1 MDDMV
6 VRAMAKWPNVP
17 AVYGWLRL
25 DRRGRWWIRDE
36 QVRNPAMIAFIG
48 RNYQCDAVGRYFFQN
63 GPQQV
68 FVELETTPW
77 VYRLNEESSNVP
89 GFISHTQM
97 ACVPDMAGI
106 DEQGNLYLAV
116 ERRIGSVDE
125 RDLIKIIELMTDGH
139 GRKADDLMLA
149 SWLDDDDQ
157 APELFLNLATSLR
170 LPLQRLSSTKLVTTY
185 LFQPHPHESD
195 DTP

>member
-36 QVRNPAMIAFIG
+36 LVSNPAMIAFIG
-48 RNYQCDAVGRYFFQN
+48 RNYQSDPLGRYFFQN

-77 VYRLNEESSNVP
+77 VYRLADELTEFPHFV
-89 GFISHTQM
+89 SHTGSS
-97 ACVPDMAGI
+97 CVPDMAGI
-106 DEQGNLYLAV
+106 DEQGTLYLAV
-116 ERRIGSVDE
+116 AGRIGCLDE
-125 RDLIKIIELMTDGH
+125 RDLIHVIELMTDGH

-149 SWLDDDDQ
+149 SWLEGSAQ
-157 APELFLNLATSLR
+157 VPTLFLNLAPGVLLT
-170 LPLQRLSSTKLVTTY
+170 LQHLHAAELSDAY
-185 LFQPHPHESD
+185 LFQPLPREIAD
-195 DTP
+195 A

>member
-25 DRRGRWWIRDE
+25 DRRGRWWIRNE
-36 QVRNPAMIAFIG
+36 QVSNPAMIAFIG
-48 RNYQCDAVGRYFFQN
+48 RNYQSDALGRHFFQN

-77 VYRLNEESSNVP
+77 VYRLAEDVTEFPHFV
-89 GFISHTQM
+89 SHTGSS
-97 ACVPDMAGI
+97 CVPDMAGI
-106 DEQGNLYLAV
+106 DEQGTLYLAV
-116 ERRIGSVDE
+116 AGRIGCVDE
-125 RDLIKIIELMTDGH
+125 RDLIHVIELMTDGH

-149 SWLDDDDQ
+149 SWLEGLAQ
-157 APELFLNLATSLR
+157 APALFLTLAPDVQLT
-170 LPLQRLSSTKLVTTY
+170 LQHLCVADLAGAY
-185 LFQPHPHESD
+185 LFQALPREIAD
-195 DTP
+195 A